1 MKTNDDDTFGSTDRD
16 KMTQDDQNSRAV
28 NKGDL
33 VSKDQ
38 GFERVRVHV
47 DPDVLARLREGGKG
61 WQTRAN
67 AALRVALGLDKG

>member
-38 GFERVRVHV
+38 GFERVRCSIPDDHI
-47 DPDVLARLREGGKG
+47 DPRRFAFFMARSVLRDIRSGVR
-61 WQTRAN
+61 TC
-67 AALRVALGLDKG
+67 